1 MTTEMRQSTREVRD
15 FLSDSSVWKQ
25 FLEQGGFKA
34 GDIVITTY
42 FKVGTTLTQQIVLQ
56 ILHNGKVPQIDQ
68 AKLSPWLDS
77 SFGDHQEMLAD
88 LKNQKGRRVIK
99 THLPADAL
107 PIDPE
112 ARYIYVARDGRNVG
126 LSFYNYLSHFTA
138 ETRTEINEIYTK
150 KTGIQSE
157 LVLPETDHEFFDLWL
172 NNDGYNCGSFF
183 DNVRTWWEL
192 KDLPN
197 VLLLHYD
204 QLAQDLRNKITVIA
218 KFLGIPPETLDR
230 ETIENNC
237 SFDSMKHRAE
247 KLIPH
252 GVSGN
257 ILDDPK
263 AFFHKGPAR
272 NYREVLTPEQIKSYE
287 TIAEEKLGKECAR
300 WLEKGA

>member
-1 MTTEMRQSTREVRD
+1 MNTGMRQPTREIRD
-15 FLSDSSVWKQ
+15 YLSDSSVWKQ
-25 FLEQGGFKA
+25 FLAQGGFRT

-68 AKLSPWLDS
+68 AKVSPWLDS
-77 SFGDHQEMLAD
+77 SFGDHELMLGD
-88 LKNQKGRRVIK
+88 LKKQRERRVIK
-99 THLPADAL
+99 THLSADAI
-107 PIDPE
+107 PVDPDVK
-112 ARYIYVARDGRNVG
+112 YIYVGRDGRNVG
-126 LSFYNYLSHFTA
+126 LSYYNYLSHFTA
-138 ETRTEINEIYTK
+138 ETRVRMNEIYK
-150 KTGIQSE
+150 KETGIQSE
-157 LVLPETDHEFFDLWL
+157 LVLPATDQEFFDLWL

-192 KDLPN
+192 RDLPN

-204 QLAQDLRNKITVIA
+204 QLTQDLRNQIDVIA

-257 ILDDPK
+257 ILDNPK

-272 NYREVLTPEQIKSYE
+272 NYREVLTPGQIERYE
-287 TIAEEKLGKECAR
+287 IIAEEKLGKECAR